1 MTKSSTHVAK
11 GIAKDFL
18 HFSKVS
24 ADYPEEPQQQWE
36 HSRCCCQHSQQPH
49 SPQAETERTQ
59 ADGADLENLP
69 EDVKGGAEAADG
81 AEDLNKERE
90 SDTAAVSEDSV
101 RPESDGGF
109 NEDTREPKE
118 GRGKIDL
125 GVPEDDLPG
134 VLQELELT
142 LKMTSM
148 MEQEKM
154 EDLTRTTE
162 TETSCSTVRR
172 RNKRRRAKKASH

>member
-1 MTKSSTHVAK
+1 M
-11 GIAKDFL
+11 L
-18 HFSKVS
+18 HFCKVS

-49 SPQAETERTQ
+49 NPQAETETERTQ

-69 EDVKGGAEAADG
+69 EDVTGGGETAEG

-90 SDTAAVSEDSV
+90 SDTTAVGEDSV
-101 RPESDGGF
+101 RPESDVGV
-109 NEDTREPKE
+109 NERADMREPKE
-118 GRGKIDL
+118 GRGEIDL